1 MTIPSIPHMPE
12 LLSYSDSQTELRIV
26 MDRGSPSLQLMRL
39 IAPDRA
45 MPSRWLG
52 DAVMRY
58 QITLRGPARVRR
70 WWHKPGVVESA
81 SGGTVFL
88 DEMGDIPLGLQV
100 RLLRLLEI
108 GT

>member
-1 MTIPSIPHMPE
+1 
-12 LLSYSDSQTELRIV
+12 
-26 MDRGSPSLQLMRL
+26 
-39 IAPDRA
+39 
-45 MPSRWLG
+45 
-52 DAVMRY
+52 MRY

-81 SGGTVFL
+81 SGDTVFL
-88 DEMGDIPLGLQV
+88 DEAGNIPLGLQV